1 MIENHF
7 TELALNAS
15 IAAFRKFFHNEK
27 STHFVEEKY
36 FLSSLNPRTLNE
48 HEEQLFCNVCY
59 EKIFNPAEFTVENYG
74 GVITPEDIER
84 YLSYPTTPTT
94 RVKKEIRK
102 T

>member
-1 MIENHF
+1 M
-7 TELALNAS
+7 
-15 IAAFRKFFHNEK
+15 
-27 STHFVEEKY
+27 
-36 FLSSLNPRTLNE
+36 NPRTLNE

-84 YLSYPTTPTT
+84 YLSYPTTPT

>member
-1 MIENHF
+1 M
-7 TELALNAS
+7 
-15 IAAFRKFFHNEK
+15 KK

-84 YLSYPTTPTT
+84 YLSYPTTPT

-102 T
+102 TWEDAAWLILKNTNQKALFLVR